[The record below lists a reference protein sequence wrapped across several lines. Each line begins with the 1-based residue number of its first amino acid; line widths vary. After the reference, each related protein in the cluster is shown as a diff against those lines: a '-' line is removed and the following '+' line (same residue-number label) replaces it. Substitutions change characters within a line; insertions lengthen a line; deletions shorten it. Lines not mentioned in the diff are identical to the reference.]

1 MFKKLL
7 STQILF
13 SVILSANTFT
23 TADPPMIY
31 IYHFVSYDSSVVIMW
46 NKDNTTPQNTETL
59 KIPSLSEEQIKSSK
73 NMLIVEPLD
82 PKLVS
87 AMVTTAVAKY
97 SQMKIAGE
105 SIQNR
110 IDNEN
115 VLELIKSYNYP
126 KETDY
131 VMVGEINTFN

>member
-7 STQILF
+7 SIQILF
-13 SVILSANTFT
+13 SVMLSANTFT

-31 IYHFVSYDSSVVIMW
+31 IYHFVSYDSSVVILW

-59 KIPSLSEEQIKSSK
+59 KIPSLSEGQIQPSK
-73 NMLIVEPLD
+73 DMLIVEPLD

-105 SIQNR
+105 S
-110 IDNEN
+110 
-115 VLELIKSYNYP
+115 
-126 KETDY
+126 
-131 VMVGEINTFN
+131 